1 MNSQFLTK
9 FSFTEIILALTCIAD
24 NLPMASELSL
34 EAPDK
39 SFVGFRLSL
48 VYFASYHFFLYRSY
62 TSQDCT
68 VLDSIEKILS
78 LSLSLSPPICEHL
91 VFGDFNAHHYTWLK
105 YSKGT
110 DVADIQTLNFYI
122 VNPLLK

>member
-1 MNSQFLTK
+1 
-9 FSFTEIILALTCIAD
+9 
-24 NLPMASELSL
+24 MASELSL

-78 LSLSLSPPICEHL
+78 LSLRPSANILSSVILMHTTTR
-91 VFGDFNAHHYTWLK
+91 G
-105 YSKGT
+105 
-110 DVADIQTLNFYI
+110 LNIPKVLMLPTF
-122 VNPLLK
+122 KH